1 MRNTN
6 WLDKLKNYWVQDV
19 SFVTLLLM
27 LVFTLFIMPVL
38 FESDLS
44 LLPLL
49 NIMMLS
55 IFLVGILSAYNY
67 LLLVIATT
75 FFLVSFILRMSH
87 FFEVYHGFPVL
98 ESVFSCLNLLVF
110 IITNFML
117 LFRDR
122 KFNFYRII
130 GAINVYFLIALLGA
144 FSFYIIEMTFGD
156 SLSGNIELKGDESD
170 FSQYIYFSLT
180 SLTTVGFGDIYP
192 VNQAAKMLSTFL
204 AALGILYP
212 AAVVA
217 GLFSLISLKPEEGD
231 LKTD

>member
-1 MRNTN
+1 MKYTK
-6 WLDKLKNYWVQDV
+6 WLDSLKNYWIQDV

-27 LVFTLFIMPVL
+27 LVFTLFVLPVL
-38 FESDLS
+38 IELDPA

-49 NIMMLS
+49 NILMLS
-55 IFLVGILSAYNY
+55 IFLVGILSAYNL
-67 LLLVIATT
+67 LLLVIASVL
-75 FFLVSFILRMSH
+75 FMVSLLLRMYH
-87 FFEVYHGFPVL
+87 FYEGYDGFPLL
-98 ESVFSCLNLLVF
+98 ESIFSCLNLLVF

-144 FSFYIIEMTFGD
+144 FSFYIIEMTFGNT
-156 SLSGNIELKGDESD
+156 LSGNIELKGDESD
-170 FSQYIYFSLT
+170 FTQYIYFSLT

-192 VNQAAKMLSTFL
+192 VNQASKMLATFL

-217 GLFSLISLKPEEGD
+217 GLFSLISLRPEE
-231 LKTD
+231 

>member
-6 WLDKLKNYWVQDV
+6 WFESLKNYWVQDV

-27 LVFTLFIMPVL
+27 LVFTLFILPVMI
-38 FESDLS
+38 EEDLS
-44 LLPLL
+44 FLPLL
-49 NIMMLS
+49 NIMMLA
-55 IFLVGILSAYNY
+55 IFLVGILSASNY
-67 LLLVIATT
+67 LLLILASVL
-75 FFLVSFILRMSH
+75 FMVSLLLRLYH
-87 FFEVYHGFPVL
+87 FYEDYQGFPLL
-98 ESVFSCLNLLVF
+98 ESIFSCLNLVVF

-130 GAINVYFLIALLGA
+130 GAVNVYFIIALLGA
-144 FSFYIIEMTFGD
+144 FSFYIIDMTTGE
-156 SLSGNIELKGDESD
+156 SLSGNIKLKGDESD
-170 FSQYIYFSLT
+170 FTQYIYFSLT

-217 GLFSLISLKPEEGD
+217 GLFSLTSLKPEE
-231 LKTD
+231 

>member
-6 WLDKLKNYWVQDV
+6 WFKNLKIYWVQDV

-27 LVFTLFIMPVL
+27 LVFTLFILPVL
-38 FESDLS
+38 IEEDLS
-44 LLPLL
+44 FIPLL
-49 NIMMLS
+49 NIMMLA

-67 LLLVIATT
+67 LLLIVAIVFFTIS
-75 FFLVSFILRMSH
+75 FFLRMYH
-87 FFEVYHGFPVL
+87 FYEGYDGFPLL
-98 ESVFSCLNLLVF
+98 ESIFTCLNLLVF

-130 GAINVYFLIALLGA
+130 GAVNVYFIIALLGA
-144 FSFYIIEMTFGD
+144 FSFYIIELTLGN
-156 SLSGNIELKGDESD
+156 SLSGNIELKGDEKD
-170 FSQYIYFSLT
+170 FTQYIYFSLT

-217 GLFSLISLKPEEGD
+217 GLFSLISMRPEE
-231 LKTD
+231 

>member
-1 MRNTN
+1 MKYTN
-6 WLDKLKNYWVQDV
+6 WLDGLKNYWVQDV

-27 LVFTLFIMPVL
+27 LVFTLFVLPVL
-38 FESDLS
+38 IDFDPS

-49 NIMMLS
+49 NILMLS
-55 IFLVGILSAYNY
+55 IFLVGILSAYNL
-67 LLLVIATT
+67 LLLVIASV
-75 FFLVSFILRMSH
+75 FFMVSLLLRMYH
-87 FFEVYHGFPVL
+87 FYEDYQGFPIL
-98 ESVFSCLNLLVF
+98 ESIFSCLNLLVF

-144 FSFYIIEMTFGD
+144 FSFYIIEMTFGNT
-156 SLSGNIELKGDESD
+156 LSGNIELKGDESD
-170 FSQYIYFSLT
+170 FTQYIYFSLT

-192 VNQAAKMLSTFL
+192 VNQASKMLATFL

-217 GLFSLISLKPEEGD
+217 GLFSLISLRPEE
-231 LKTD
+231 